1 MNLTL
6 DGRPSDARALTAAL
20 LGTTLAVLG
29 GCANMQVEPGDP
41 EYTAIAPVERPPVV
55 YSNGSVFQYGY
66 TLALFEDPKARNVGD
81 MLTVILT
88 ERTEAAK
95 SASTSTDKGSD
106 IEIPNPTIFGDDSI
120 TINDRLIFQNQIES
134 QTEFEGEGDSD
145 QSNRLSGTLTVT
157 VAQVLPNG
165 NFVVQGEKWIGINQG
180 EEFVRLRGIV
190 RPIDIT
196 KDNTVLSTQ
205 VADAQI
211 YYRGKGA
218 VADSNTQGWGTRFFT
233 SPIWPF

>member
-1 MNLTL
+1 MRVNGFLR
-6 DGRPSDARALTAAL
+6 DGRLAT
-20 LGTTLAVLG
+20 LGCLITLSLSQLG
-29 GCANMQVEPGDP
+29 GCANMQEQPGDP
-41 EYTAIAPVERPPVV
+41 EFTAIRPVEKPPVV

-66 TLALFEDPKARNVGD
+66 TLALFEDPRARNVGD
-81 MLTVILT
+81 TLVVILT
-88 ERTEAAK
+88 ERTEAQK
-95 SASTSTDKGSD
+95 SASTSTDKGSQV
-106 IEIPNPTIFGDDSI
+106 EVPNPTIFGDDSI
-120 TINDRLIFQNQIES
+120 TINDNLIFQNEIES
-134 QTEFEGEGDSD
+134 QTEFEGEADSD
-145 QSNRLSGTLTVT
+145 QSNRLNGTLTVT
-157 VAQVLPNG
+157 VSQVLPNG
-165 NFVVQGEKWIGINQG
+165 NLVVQGEKWIGINQG

-218 VADSNTQGWGTRFFT
+218 LADSNQQGWFTRFFT